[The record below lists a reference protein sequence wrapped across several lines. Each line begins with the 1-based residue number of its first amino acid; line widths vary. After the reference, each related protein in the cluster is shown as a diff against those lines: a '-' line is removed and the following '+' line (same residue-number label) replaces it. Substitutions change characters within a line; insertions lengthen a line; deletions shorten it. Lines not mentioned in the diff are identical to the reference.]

1 MEVMRRLATPS
12 VIVLLALSIVAAQAD
27 DLFVYPAKGQSKDQT
42 EQDKYQCYQFAK
54 DQTGF
59 DPMARPTTST
69 PPPAKEKKTWGAG
82 EGAVG
87 GALLGAG
94 IGALA
99 GGKSGAGT
107 GALVGGVGGGA
118 MGHMRRSDQK
128 QREETRR
135 RDWEQRETS
144 RYARGRDNYERA
156 YAACLEGRGYTVR

>member
-1 MEVMRRLATPS
+1 MRRIATPS
-12 VIVLLALSIVAAQAD
+12 VVALLALSIAPAWAS
-27 DLFVYPAKGQSKDQT
+27 DLYVYPAKGQSRDQT
-42 EQDKYQCYQFAK
+42 ERDKYTCYQFAK
-54 DQTGF
+54 EQTGF
-59 DPMARPTTST
+59 DAMERPTTST
-69 PPPAKEKKTWGAG
+69 PPPAKEKETWGAG

-107 GALVGGVGGGA
+107 GAVVGGVGGGA

-128 QREETRR
+128 QREETRY
-135 RDWEQRETS
+135 RDWEQREVS
-144 RYARGRDNYERA
+144 RYSRGRDNYERA

>member
-1 MEVMRRLATPS
+1 MMRRLTTPS
-12 VIVLLALSIVAAQAD
+12 VIALLALWSVPVWAS

-54 DQTGF
+54 QETGF

-69 PPPAKEKKTWGAG
+69 PRPAREKETWGTG
-82 EGAVG
+82 QGAVG

-94 IGALA
+94 AGALL
-99 GGKSGAGT
+99 GGGDGAVT
-107 GALVGGVGGGA
+107 GAVVGGVGGGA

-128 QREETRR
+128 RREDARQ

-144 RYARGRDNYERA
+144 RYSSGRNSYERA

>member
-1 MEVMRRLATPS
+1 MRRLVTPS
-12 VIVLLALSIVAAQAD
+12 VIALLALCAVPVWAG

-42 EQDKYQCYQFAK
+42 EKDKYACYQFAK

-69 PPPAKEKKTWGAG
+69 PRPAKEKKTWGTG
-82 EGAVG
+82 QGAIG

-94 IGALA
+94 VGAIA
-99 GGKSGAGT
+99 GGGDGAAT
-107 GALVGGVGGGA
+107 GALIGGVGGGA
-118 MGHMRRSDQK
+118 MGHMRRSDQ
-128 QREETRR
+128 QARDEARQ

-144 RYARGRDNYERA
+144 RYATGRNNYDRA

>member
-1 MEVMRRLATPS
+1 MMRRLGTLS
-12 VIVLLALSIVAAQAD
+12 VIALLSLSMAPVWAD

-42 EQDKYQCYQFAK
+42 EKDKYACYQFAK

-69 PPPAKEKKTWGAG
+69 PPPAKEKETWGAG
-82 EGAVG
+82 QGAIG

-94 IGALA
+94 VGALA

-128 QREETRR
+128 TREETRR

-144 RYARGRDNYERA
+144 RYATGRNKYERA

>member
-1 MEVMRRLATPS
+1 MMRRLGTLS
-12 VIVLLALSIVAAQAD
+12 VIALLGLSMGPAWAG

-42 EQDKYQCYQFAK
+42 EKDKYACYQFAK

-59 DPMARPTTST
+59 DPMDRPTTST
-69 PPPAKEKKTWGAG
+69 PPPAREKETWGAG
-82 EGAVG
+82 QGAIG

-94 IGALA
+94 VGALA
-99 GGKSGAGT
+99 GGKDGAGT

-128 QREETRR
+128 RREETRQ

-144 RYARGRDNYERA
+144 RYATGRNNYERA

>member
-1 MEVMRRLATPS
+1 MMRRLGTLS
-12 VIVLLALSIVAAQAD
+12 VIAILSLSMAPVWAG

-42 EQDKYQCYQFAK
+42 EKDKYACYQFAK
-54 DQTGF
+54 DQSGF

-69 PPPAKEKKTWGAG
+69 PPPAKEKETWGAG
-82 EGAVG
+82 QGAVG

-94 IGALA
+94 VGALA
-99 GGKSGAGT
+99 GGRSGAGT
-107 GALVGGVGGGA
+107 GAIVGGVGGGA

-128 QREETRR
+128 TREETRR

-144 RYARGRDNYERA
+144 RYATGRNNYERA